1 MIEKTNLTPDFE
13 KVEQKL
19 GYKFSDRS
27 LLEVALTH
35 ITFANTF
42 KVKSNQRLEFLGDA
56 VLGVAVAQ
64 FLFENFSEREGVLT
78 KMRSN
83 LVDENNLSK
92 AIDKMKLSE
101 HLRVAEGGSHELN
114 SLASVKA
121 DLFEAILGAI
131 FLDSNFHTACGW
143 CLNKLGIDKQNA
155 QKKVVATK
163 DFKSMLQEEMQRQ
176 GKKVQYKVLKEEGK
190 PHERAFTVQIFVD
203 NQPGAI
209 STNISKKMAEMETAK
224 QTLKNKGII

>member
-1 MIEKTNLTPDFE
+1 MIEKTKLAPDFD
-13 KVEQKL
+13 KIEQKL
-19 GYKFSDRS
+19 GYKFQDRS
-27 LLEVALTH
+27 LLEIALTH

-42 KVKSNQRLEFLGDA
+42 KEKSNQRLEFLGDS
-56 VLGVAVAQ
+56 VLGVAVAL
-64 FLFENFSEREGVLT
+64 FLFENFKEREGVLT

-83 LVDENNLSK
+83 LVDESNLSK
-92 AIDKMKLSE
+92 AIDKMKLAC
-101 HLRVAEGGSHELN
+101 HLRVVEGNSHELSN
-114 SLASVKA
+114 LASVKA

-163 DFKSMLQEEMQRQ
+163 DFKSMLQEEMQKQ

-190 PHERAFTVQIFVD
+190 PHERAFTIQIFID
-203 NQPGAI
+203 NEPGAI
-209 STNISKKMAEMETAK
+209 STNISKKVAEMEVAK